1 MFILFSICIII
12 FGFFLSI
19 TAPFHDYKIKNIQ
32 YPYDKL
38 LIVAH
43 PDDESLWAYEHLKHQ
58 KGWKVICVTNAKNP
72 VRKQEFINAMN
83 YFKCNYEMW
92 NYFDADYCYN
102 WSNHIYQDLDEVINQ
117 DENVKKVYTHNPNG
131 EYGHIQHI
139 KVNNVV
145 LDVSHKPTYVFQ
157 YSNENKNNNLEKKK
171 FKFYQSQQS
180 LWDYYAKKKIN
191 EKMKRLL

>member
-1 MFILFSICIII
+1 MFILFSICLII

-19 TAPFHDYKIKNIQ
+19 TAPFYDYKIKNIQ

-43 PDDESLWAYEHLKHQ
+43 PDDECLWAFKHLKNQ
-58 KGWKVICVTNAKNP
+58 KGWKVICVTNAKNST
-72 VRKQEFINAMN
+72 RKQEFINVMN

-117 DENVKKVYTHNPNG
+117 DENIKKVYTHNPNG

-145 LDVSHKPTYVFQ
+145 LDVSQKPTYVFQ
-157 YSNENKNNNLEKKK
+157 YSNENNNNNLEKKN
-171 FKFYQSQQS
+171 FKFYKSQQYY
-180 LWDYYAKKKIN
+180 WDYYAKKNIN